1 MVNSIDGGSTK
12 VYTGPKNGKFY
23 IRNGKKIYLDRKT
36 ISEKI
41 PYKKK
46 NKKNKKK

>member
-1 MVNSIDGGSTK
+1 MSSTKMEGGTTK

-23 IRNGKKIYLDRKT
+23 IRNNKKVYLDKKT
-36 ISEKI
+36 ISNNI

-46 NKKNKKK
+46 NKKK

>member
-1 MVNSIDGGSTK
+1 MDGGSTK

-23 IRNGKKIYLDRKT
+23 IRNGKKIYLDKKT

-46 NKKNKKK
+46 FKKK

>member
-1 MVNSIDGGSTK
+1 MTNNIDGGSTK

-41 PYKKK
+41 PYKKI
-46 NKKNKKK
+46 KKNKKK